1 MARFSV
7 LSTHKVY
14 DGLKGKYLSPVFF
27 NITDAQAFA
36 TEMEEI
42 VEPLPVINTAT
53 NPVSEKDDD
62 IPF

>member
-27 NITDAQAFA
+27 STTDAEAFA

-42 VEPLPVINTAT
+42 VEPFPVTDAT